1 MLGRAKSFY
10 GKILLTIML
19 CFVVP
24 MSIVFLV
31 GYNRLEQVMAGKIE
45 DLTRNNIRQMEERLE
60 DLGDRVNQTSVYL
73 SSDMRLNELL
83 REYNSSIPEGA
94 EFTYHTGQPEFIDKY
109 DYLNLSV
116 ELQNILINY
125 ADNWLG
131 ESIEMGII
139 GNDGQIFSTWPVGN
153 TDFEKL
159 SEVIAGAREEQNTYF
174 TDIHDSFIQ
183 YGNDS
188 SYYTYVKVL
197 YDIYS
202 VDSKLGILIVTVPV
216 SSVGDIVGRSLE
228 WENNSSFVI
237 SGQNEIV
244 YEFAGNID
252 REIYGQFL
260 DMIPEEPGRLE
271 MTVRD
276 DNGERYMLQVIPVEG
291 VEWRI
296 CCLVP
301 YEEVFHDTLV
311 LRRLVIGICAAL
323 IILFAVIT
331 VIVIYRLFAPLR
343 ALRDAMKKAEE
354 GDWDIEPLP
363 AVSNDEIGML
373 TTGFNRLMKELENF
387 LEREK
392 ESERQ
397 KGELRFEML
406 LAQINPHFLFNTLNS
421 IKWMAAMIHADNIT
435 STIRSLARLLEISM
449 NRQAEVIPIREEV
462 ENLKS
467 YVEIQS
473 VRYGDMFSV
482 EYDISEEIEDCQT
495 LKLVFQPIVENSII
509 HNIQEVNPLFISVS
523 GKLEDGCLVLCVRDN
538 GLGMDEEQIR
548 NLMEKPDQ
556 SRNRIFRGIG
566 VRNVQ
571 QRIQL
576 KYGAGYGIRIRSEKG
591 KGTDVEIRF
600 PAVFCN
606 IPEGE
611 DEDAQSVDRG

>member
-1 MLGRAKSFY
+1 MLNKAKSFY
-10 GKILLTIML
+10 GKILVTIML

-31 GYNRLEQVMAGKIE
+31 GYNSLEQVMVGKIE

-60 DLGDRVNQTSVYL
+60 DMGDRVNQTSVYL

-83 REYNSSIPEGA
+83 REYNGSIPDGM
-94 EFTYHTGQPEFIDKY
+94 EFTYHTGQPEFIQKY

-116 ELQNILINY
+116 ELQNILVNY

-131 ESIEMGII
+131 DSIDMGII
-139 GNDGQIFSTWPVGN
+139 GNDGQIFSTWPAGN
-153 TDFEKL
+153 TDYEKL
-159 SEVIAGAREEQNTYF
+159 SEVIKEAREEQNTYF

-183 YGNDS
+183 YGNDTA
-188 SYYTYVKVL
+188 YYTYVKVL

-202 VDSKLGILIVTVPV
+202 VDSALGILIVTVPV
-216 SSVGDIVGRSLE
+216 SSVGDIVGQSLE
-228 WENNSSFVI
+228 WENNSSFI
-237 SGQNEIV
+237 IGGKNEIV
-244 YEFAGNID
+244 YEFSGNID
-252 REIYGQFL
+252 REIYSQFL
-260 DMIPEEPGRLE
+260 DMIPKETGRLE

-276 DNGERYMLQVIPVEG
+276 DKGERYMLQVIPVEG
-291 VEWRI
+291 VKWRI

-301 YEEVFHDTLV
+301 YEDVFHDTLV
-311 LRRLVIGICAAL
+311 LRRLVIGVCAAL

-343 ALRDAMKKAEE
+343 ALRDSMKRAEKGE
-354 GDWDIEPLP
+354 WDMEPLP
-363 AVSNDEIGML
+363 AASNDEIGML
-373 TTGFNRLMKELENF
+373 TTGFNHLMKELENL

-435 STIRSLARLLEISM
+435 NTIRSLARLLEISM
-449 NRQAEVIPIREEV
+449 NRQADIIPIREEV

-467 YVEIQS
+467 YVGIQS

-482 EYDISEEIEDCQT
+482 EYDIAEEIQNCQT
-495 LKLVFQPIVENSII
+495 LKLVFQPIVENAII

-523 GKLEDGCLVLCVRDN
+523 GRLEEGCVVLCVRDN

-548 NLMEKPDQ
+548 SLMETPDQ

-576 KYGAGYGIRIRSEKG
+576 KYGNDYGIKIESEKG
-591 KGTDVEIRF
+591 KGTNVDIRF
-600 PAVFCN
+600 PAVLYSE
-606 IPEGE
+606 PEKE
-611 DEDAQSVDRG
+611 NENAESVDRG

>member
-1 MLGRAKSFY
+1 
-10 GKILLTIML
+10 
-19 CFVVP
+19 
-24 MSIVFLV
+24 
-31 GYNRLEQVMAGKIE
+31 
-45 DLTRNNIRQMEERLE
+45 
-60 DLGDRVNQTSVYL
+60 
-73 SSDMRLNELL
+73 
-83 REYNSSIPEGA
+83 
-94 EFTYHTGQPEFIDKY
+94 
-109 DYLNLSV
+109 
-116 ELQNILINY
+116 
-125 ADNWLG
+125 
-131 ESIEMGII
+131 MGII
-139 GNDGQIFSTWPVGN
+139 GNDGQLFSTWPVGN

-159 SEVIAGAREEQNTYF
+159 SEVIAEAREEQNTYF

-202 VDSKLGILIVTVPV
+202 VDSQLGILIVTVPV
-216 SSVGDIVGRSLE
+216 SSVGDIVGQSLE
-228 WENNSSFVI
+228 WENNSSFII

-244 YEFAGNID
+244 YEFSGNID
-252 REIYGQFL
+252 REIYDQFL
-260 DMIPEEPGRLE
+260 DVIPEKSGRLE

-301 YEEVFHDTLV
+301 YKEVFHDTLV
-311 LRRLVIGICAAL
+311 LRRLVIGICVAL

-373 TTGFNRLMKELENF
+373 TTGFNRLMKELENL

-435 STIRSLARLLEISM
+435 CTIRSLARLLEISM
-449 NRQAEVIPIREEV
+449 NRQADVIPIREEV

-495 LKLVFQPIVENSII
+495 LKLVFQPIVENAII

-523 GKLEDGCLVLCVRDN
+523 GRLEDGCVVLCVRDN

-576 KYGAGYGIRIRSEKG
+576 KYGAGYGIRIQSEKG